1 MVLIVTVGSEENPA
15 DDLYEGVE
23 TANKSSVDGLTSKQ
37 RSGTMNF
44 ENLTK
49 DTKPE
54 NIEGVIKKGM

>member
-1 MVLIVTVGSEENPA
+1 MILIVTVGSEENPA

-23 TANKSSVDGLTSKQ
+23 TANESSVDGLTSKQ

-54 NIEGVIKKGM
+54 SIEGVIKKGM

>member
-1 MVLIVTVGSEENPA
+1 MIVAVGSEESPA
-15 DDLYEGVE
+15 DSLYEGVE
-23 TANKSSVDGLTSKQ
+23 TANESSVDGLTSKQ
-37 RSGTMNF
+37 RSGTMIF